1 MSDETIDGTHILADK
16 RAEVERLHNKY
27 LDAHNRY
34 SQARHDM
41 ENRREDAHNAYL
53 EYQAALRDARD
64 LSRPVVF

>member
-1 MSDETIDGTHILADK
+1 MSDDTDDTLADK

-53 EYQAALRDARD
+53 EYQAALSVAGN
-64 LSRPVVF
+64 LSRTTVF